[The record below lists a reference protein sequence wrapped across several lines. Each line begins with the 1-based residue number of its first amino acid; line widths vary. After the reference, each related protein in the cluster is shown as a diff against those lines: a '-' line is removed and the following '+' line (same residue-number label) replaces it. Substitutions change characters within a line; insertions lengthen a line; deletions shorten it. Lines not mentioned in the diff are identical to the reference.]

1 MNWKCGFHWASL
13 ENLKISNC
21 LVEPQKFKLAKRK
34 TGRALKVLKYS
45 LFLSDHRPSSS
56 GALEGSKNY
65 STFWSLA
72 KMRHPK
78 PINSFS
84 SFSFSFSFRLFL
96 AQTIA
101 QPVTLEELEVENSK
115 TTMMVQQQQQHKEVS
130 TTIPRLEGIN
140 KESPWTPSK
149 PRLNALSLHVSSIF
163 VSVFLHFNFTDH

>member
-1 MNWKCGFHWASL
+1 VTDLTIFL
-13 ENLKISNC
+13 LDTY
-21 LVEPQKFKLAKRK
+21 K
-34 TGRALKVLKYS
+34 TL
-45 LFLSDHRPSSS
+45 
-56 GALEGSKNY
+56 N

-84 SFSFSFSFRLFL
+84 SFSSFSFSFFRLFL

-140 KESPWTPSK
+140 KESP
-149 PRLNALSLHVSSIF
+149 
-163 VSVFLHFNFTDH
+163 